1 MDNMEYIEALTD
13 AIKQGFSCEVKH
25 IKSAW
30 VKAVIRGKSAWEGL
44 VEVFELK
51 DHPTAKQAYGWCFEV
66 KKKAKF
72 ATVLELPPV
81 DSPET
86 AVKAYLAGHTKKT

>member
-1 MDNMEYIEALTD
+1 MEQIEALTY
-13 AIKQGFSCEVKH
+13 AIKQGFSCEAKRL
-25 IKSAW
+25 KSAW
-30 VKAVIRGKSAWEGL
+30 VKEVFQGKTVWEGL

-51 DHPTAKQAYGWCFEV
+51 GHPTAKQAYGWGFEI

-72 ATVLELPPV
+72 ATVLGLPPV

-86 AVKAYLAGHTKKT
+86 AVKAYLVSHTKKT